1 MEGNLSP
8 ENIYSGVKSKEINK
22 SIAVDQLLSLI
33 EGSNNSETRSDS
45 ISILNKLNIRDT
57 KIFKIIENS
66 LLSDESPI
74 VRSSAVNLIGYQ
86 FLKEGIDTLTWVVQH
101 EKSPLVIKAIFD
113 LNLKLA
119 DARLKS
125 LKKELEDYLEKI
137 ALDIGIVHNE
147 AKFILDLEGKFART
161 EEKYE
166 LELESYKLFT
176 KLKDQ
181 KLGEFWLTIKKRHIE
196 ALSFNYFNWR
206 YLKQNPSMFESVSNL
221 QDPILY
227 LNILRKY
234 HLSHIKD
241 FLIPESISLLTKL
254 KKLNL
259 SRNNIRFLPKT
270 LFLLSKLKYLDLSYN
285 MMSEI
290 PEEITKLKFLTTL
303 KIQNNQISEIP
314 RGVIDYLDSLSNYK
328 I

>member
-8 ENIYSGVKSKEINK
+8 ETIYSRVRSKEINK

-33 EGSNNSETRSDS
+33 EGSNNAKTRSDS
-45 ISILNKLNIRDT
+45 ISLLNKLNLRDT
-57 KIFKIIENS
+57 KNFKIIENS

-74 VRSSAVNLIGYQ
+74 VRCSAVNLIGYQ
-86 FLKEGIDTLTWVVQH
+86 FLKEGIDTLSWVVQH

-125 LKKELEDYLEKI
+125 LKKELEHYLEKI
-137 ALDIGIVHNE
+137 AVVIGIVHNE
-147 AKFILDLEGKFART
+147 AKFILDLEEKFARA

-166 LELESYKLFT
+166 LELDSYKIFT

-181 KLGEFWLTIKKRHIE
+181 KLGEFWLTIKKKHIE

-206 YLKQNPSMFESVSNL
+206 YLKQNPSMFDSLSNL

-241 FLIPESISLLTKL
+241 FIIPESISLLTKL

-259 SRNNIRFLPKT
+259 SKNNIRFLPKS
-270 LFLLSKLKYLDLSYN
+270 LFFLSKLKYLDLSYN
-285 MMSEI
+285 MLSEI
-290 PEEITKLKFLTTL
+290 PKEITILKFLDTL
-303 KIQNNQISEIP
+303 RIHNNQISEIP
-314 RGVIDYLDSLSNYK
+314 KVVVDYLDSLSNYK